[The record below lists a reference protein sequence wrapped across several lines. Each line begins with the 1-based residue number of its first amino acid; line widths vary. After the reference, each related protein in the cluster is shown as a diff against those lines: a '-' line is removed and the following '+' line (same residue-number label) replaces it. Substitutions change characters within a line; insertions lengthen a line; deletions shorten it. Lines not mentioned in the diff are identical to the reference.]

1 MKKSQH
7 NSSTSLFLMEMILAL
22 LFLSLCSAACIQIF
36 AAARKNRIQAE
47 QWNQIQALTT
57 SVGEALEGSN
67 GSPKQL
73 LALLPDGTQ
82 TDNSLIWYFTTIPG
96 RTVPEM
102 RQITKWFSFCPQP
115 PLKNPE
121 SFPSA
126 ISRKILC
133 FIRSP

>member
-57 SVGEALEGSN
+57 SGRSTGRQQWISQTASCSSSGWHTDRQQPDLVLR
-67 GSPKQL
+67 PF
-73 LALLPDGTQ
+73 LAELFQ
-82 TDNSLIWYFTTIPG
+82 
-96 RTVPEM
+96 R
-102 RQITKWFSFCPQP
+102 
-115 PLKNPE
+115 
-121 SFPSA
+121 
-126 ISRKILC
+126 
-133 FIRSP
+133 

>member
-57 SVGEALEGSN
+57 SVEKHWKAAMDLPNSF
-67 GSPKQL
+67 L
-73 LALLPDGTQ
+73 LFFRMAHRP
-82 TDNSLIWYFTTIPG
+82 TT
-96 RTVPEM
+96 
-102 RQITKWFSFCPQP
+102 
-115 PLKNPE
+115 
-121 SFPSA
+121 A
-126 ISRKILC
+126 
-133 FIRSP
+133 

>member
-7 NSSTSLFLMEMILAL
+7 NSSTSLFLMEMILTL

-82 TDNSLIWYFTTIPG
+82 TDNSLIW
-96 RTVPEM
+96 
-102 RQITKWFSFCPQP
+102 
-115 PLKNPE
+115 
-121 SFPSA
+121 
-126 ISRKILC
+126 
-133 FIRSP
+133 

>member
-82 TDNSLIWYFTTIPG
+82 TDNSLIWYYDHSWQNCSRDEADYEMVFVLSTTSS
-96 RTVPEM
+96 E
-102 RQITKWFSFCPQP
+102 K
-115 PLKNPE
+115 
-121 SFPSA
+121 
-126 ISRKILC
+126 
-133 FIRSP
+133 

>member
-82 TDNSLIWYFTTIPG
+82 TDNSLIWYYDHSWQNCSRG
-96 RTVPEM
+96 RLRNGFRFVHN
-102 RQITKWFSFCPQP
+102 
-115 PLKNPE
+115 L
-121 SFPSA
+121 
-126 ISRKILC
+126 L
-133 FIRSP
+133 

>member
-7 NSSTSLFLMEMILAL
+7 NSSTSLFLMEMILEL

-73 LALLPDGTQ
+73 LALLPDVKVV
-82 TDNSLIWYFTTIPG
+82 SFTVYLG
-96 RTVPEM
+96 R
-102 RQITKWFSFCPQP
+102 K
-115 PLKNPE
+115 
-121 SFPSA
+121 
-126 ISRKILC
+126 
-133 FIRSP
+133 